1 MNGGDSS
8 RGSVYDRLA
17 VPEVMRAMR
26 MLRSVVPV
34 LVLALFVA
42 GLPPGVGAES
52 RPAAETATLKG
63 RLLVASPKMRDPR
76 FSRSVVYM
84 VDHDAKGAL
93 GLIVNKVYGRGSVA
107 NLMRGY
113 GLDPKGAKGDVNLH
127 FGGPVSPKAAFILHS
142 GDYAAPRSRKV
153 DGAISFTVD
162 IEVLSAYASGEGPKR
177 LLFALGYAG
186 WAPGQLDS
194 EIQENGWLHTPADL
208 ELVFDS
214 DLESKWERAIN
225 KLGIDV
231 SFLSSDAGH
240 A

>member
-1 MNGGDSS
+1 MNDGDSLQS
-8 RGSVYDRLA
+8 SVYDRLA

-42 GLPPGVGAES
+42 GLPPDVGAES
-52 RPAAETATLKG
+52 RPTAETATLKG

-127 FGGPVSPKAAFILHS
+127 FGGPVSPKAAFVLHS

-162 IEVLSAYASGEGPKR
+162 IEVLSAYASGKGPKR

-186 WAPGQLDS
+186 WAAGQLERELERGDWTVA
-194 EIQENGWLHTPADL
+194 EATPDHVFGEHYGDL
-208 ELVFDS
+208 WD
-214 DLESKWERAIN
+214 R
-225 KLGIDV
+225 LGG
-231 SFLSSDAGH
+231 FAAKPL
-240 A
+240 